1 MSMRIAVLTKRGI
14 SINVSDGTA
23 GIASSNVITIP
34 YDRFNANRTLKGIS
48 NIYYKITSEEAIKYM
63 LNLKRNGIKA
73 EPYIEFSKRWF
84 AGVCERIDI
93 TSAVVEDIDEA
104 YLRKLRLESNND
116 EYYSFLKCQI
126 DRVANMKH
134 TLMVTGH
141 TIQKHKVS
149 EYAEMLDTFYIG
161 ITKHGYEMRV
171 VIYCKD
177 SRQVSIDDAKRIA
190 DEACKRGLAFT
201 SLTNTMIKDKA
212 YILVGFVHNNKKE
225 KRVAANS
232 IKESITE
239 VLKDR
244 IDIVETADSAV

>member
-14 SINVSDGTA
+14 SINVSNGTV
-23 GIASSNVITIP
+23 GIASSNRITIP
-34 YDRFNANRTLKGIS
+34 YDRCSIDRTLNGID

-63 LNLKRNGIKA
+63 INLKRNEIKA
-73 EPYIEFSKRWF
+73 EPWIEFSKRWF
-84 AGVCERIDI
+84 AGTCERIDI
-93 TSAVVEDIDEA
+93 SSASIEDIDET
-104 YLRKLRLESNND
+104 YLRKLRLESNKD
-116 EYYSFLKCQI
+116 EYFSFLKCQI

-149 EYAEMLDTFYIG
+149 EDAEMLGTFDIG
-161 ITKHGYEMRV
+161 ITKTGYEMRG

-177 SRQVSIDDAKRIA
+177 SRQASIDDAKMIA

-212 YILVGFVHNNKKE
+212 YILIGFVHNDKKE
-225 KRVAANS
+225 KRVVANS
-232 IKESITE
+232 IKESITD

-244 IDIVETADSAV
+244 VDIVETAE